1 VLKPEHFTQ
10 STDLELLANHIERRL
25 WEKIPHI
32 MNAQENHHHTIL
44 SALEEGRDKRYS
56 SEHSEL
62 KVLAEIHRCAND
74 DVKNIVQ
81 TFPSFIEAVKS
92 IKKTGANVL
101 MNNGEVSRH
110 VPFNKQFAKS
120 EFKLNYNIGFFILK
134 K

>member
-1 VLKPEHFTQ
+1 MLCFSIPLNGTFKNLPSQ
-10 STDLELLANHIERRL
+10 SKNTFYDIKYFKKLFNQIGYKAI
-25 WEKIPHI
+25 
-32 MNAQENHHHTIL
+32 TV
-44 SALEEGRDKRYS
+44 EE
-56 SEHSEL
+56 
-62 KVLAEIHRCAND
+62 
-74 DVKNIVQ
+74 KNIVQ